1 MSKLIPV
8 ILTSLSTINGLDLSL
23 RSLIIPNGS
32 CNNELSM
39 TILNLNQFMNLESIE
54 IGRDCFGSV
63 DDFLI
68 FKLNRLRS
76 LKIGNNSFTQVKK
89 YDFDIDVEGSHCKCD
104 IKSKSFHI
112 LNCESLESIEI
123 GICSFADFGGE
134 FELKNLINL
143 KSIRIGK
150 IGTTSMNF
158 MCSSFIIR
166 GNTIIMNGLMNVDL
180 PSLQSIELGY
190 GAFYDS
196 LSTIIE
202 SI

>member
-39 TILNLNQFMNLESIE
+39 TILNLNQFMNLESIV
-54 IGRDCFGSV
+54 IGNNCFGSV

-180 PSLQSIELGY
+180 PSLQSIELGNTV
-190 GAFYDS
+190 FYDS

>member
-54 IGRDCFGSV
+54 IGRDCFESV
-63 DDFLI
+63 QT
-68 FKLNRLRS
+68 FKIEGLDRLRS

-123 GICSFADFGGE
+123 GIYSFADFGGE

-190 GAFYDS
+190 AAFYDS

>member
-54 IGRDCFGSV
+54 IGRDCFESV
-63 DDFLI
+63 QT
-68 FKLNRLRS
+68 FKIEGLDRLRS

-180 PSLQSIELGY
+180 PSLQSIELGNIV
-190 GAFYDS
+190 FYDS

>member
-180 PSLQSIELGY
+180 PSLQSIELGNI
-190 GAFYDS
+190 AFYDS

>member
-39 TILNLNQFMNLESIE
+39 TILNLNQFMNLESIV
-54 IGRDCFGSV
+54 IGNNCFGLV
-63 DDFLI
+63 DYFLI
-68 FKLNRLRS
+68 FKLNRLKTI
-76 LKIGNNSFTQVKK
+76 KIGNNSFTQVKK

-143 KSIRIGK
+143 KSIKIGK

-158 MCSSFIIR
+158 MFSSFIIR
-166 GNTIIMNGLMNVDL
+166 GNTIIMNGLMNV
-180 PSLQSIELGY
+180 
-190 GAFYDS
+190 
-196 LSTIIE
+196 
-202 SI
+202 